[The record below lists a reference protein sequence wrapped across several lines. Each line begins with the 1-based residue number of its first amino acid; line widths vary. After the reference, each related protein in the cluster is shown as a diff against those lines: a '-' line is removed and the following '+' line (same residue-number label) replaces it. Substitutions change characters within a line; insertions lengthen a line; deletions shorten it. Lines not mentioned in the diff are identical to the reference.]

1 MRKSILSLMLIGGVL
16 FAQTTSASTINK
28 GGKKSNRTAKSLKK
42 STKYAFVVDD
52 EEALG
57 GGKAKK
63 DGSCKNGSGNCSPK
77 SNEE

>member
-1 MRKSILSLMLIGGVL
+1 MLIGGVL

-28 GGKKSNRTAKSLKK
+28 GSKKSNRTAKSSKK

-57 GGKAKK
+57 SAKAKN